1 MKLQDN
7 FVPGTKYISRL
18 FLFSQEK
25 KKKAQHQKSHKSFP
39 PNFCVDMAD
48 KNATDILQRSFTDTK
63 RLDDYAREIKFITSR
78 HMVKQLMLLIAVD
91 GMPRGSRGVEQTAGN
106 MQCVKTKGSHQ
117 TSASRAENREYTTTL
132 AKQKNRS
139 ATNRCRLQSLGWRI
153 QETPWNIF
161 FLLTR
166 QFYTLPF
173 SRRCSL

>member
-48 KNATDILQRSFTDTK
+48 KNATDILQRSFTDTI

-117 TSASRAENREYTTTL
+117 TSAAARKTESTQPPWQNRKTGRQQTDVDCNLLVGGSR
-132 AKQKNRS
+132 KHP
-139 ATNRCRLQSLGWRI
+139 G
-153 QETPWNIF
+153 IF
-161 FLLTR
+161 F
-166 QFYTLPF
+166 F
-173 SRRCSL
+173 C